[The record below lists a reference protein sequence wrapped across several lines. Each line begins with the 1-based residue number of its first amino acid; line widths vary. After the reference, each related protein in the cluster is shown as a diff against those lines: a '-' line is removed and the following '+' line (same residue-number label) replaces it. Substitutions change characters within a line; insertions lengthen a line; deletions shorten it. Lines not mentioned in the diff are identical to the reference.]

1 MHDFGD
7 AAVFPVRHVREERA
21 AAGGV
26 SGPSDPEQIHP
37 AEGAHLPDQQSL
49 FRPGA
54 AIPTGTGGEADCREK
69 AEKPAKRKLTRNQRK
84 QIEAV
89 IRQAKGDGKN
99 HTVQDSIPFQNMFP
113 DGLCRLEGGTFSK
126 TIAFEDVNYRL
137 AGPEDQ
143 RSIFE
148 SLCDFYNGYD
158 PTIGVQVTLDSRS
171 GGSAA
176 DEMFGITRQGNDR
189 TPSGTRRWTSCG
201 CSTSGATTAM

>member
-1 MHDFGD
+1 M
-7 AAVFPVRHVREERA
+7 
-21 AAGGV
+21 
-26 SGPSDPEQIHP
+26 
-37 AEGAHLPDQQSL
+37 
-49 FRPGA
+49 
-54 AIPTGTGGEADCREK
+54 REK
-69 AEKPAKRKLTRNQRK
+69 AERPAKRKLTRAERK

-89 IRQAKGDGKN
+89 IRQAKGDGKA

-158 PTIGVQVTLDSRS
+158 PSIGVQITLDSRS

-176 DEMFGITRQGNDR
+176 DEMFGITRQGARDAIKHGETTRLEREQKVGFAARYRRVQQTLEELEQLVIDARFECTGPHARLTTGEYVR
-189 TPSGTRRWTSCG
+189 TLNKILALLRSIDEVNES
-201 CSTSGATTAM
+201 

>member
-1 MHDFGD
+1 M
-7 AAVFPVRHVREERA
+7 
-21 AAGGV
+21 
-26 SGPSDPEQIHP
+26 
-37 AEGAHLPDQQSL
+37 
-49 FRPGA
+49 
-54 AIPTGTGGEADCREK
+54 REK

-158 PTIGVQVTLDSRS
+158 PSIDYDALNGETVSCAATPAPHCEVLEVCKEILAAKGITLDIQEYDDYVIPNQIVEDGQVDTNYFQHQPYLDNFNAEKGTHLVTVAGIHVEPMGVY
-171 GGSAA
+171 GGKQDSLAPI
-176 DEMFGITRQGNDR
+176 EG
-189 TPSGTRRWTSCG
+189 
-201 CSTSGATTAM
+201 

>member
-1 MHDFGD
+1 M
-7 AAVFPVRHVREERA
+7 
-21 AAGGV
+21 
-26 SGPSDPEQIHP
+26 
-37 AEGAHLPDQQSL
+37 
-49 FRPGA
+49 
-54 AIPTGTGGEADCREK
+54 REK
-69 AEKPAKRKLTRNQRK
+69 AEKPAKRKLTRAERK

-89 IRQAKGDGKN
+89 IRQAKGDGKA

-158 PTIGVQVTLDSRS
+158 PSIGVQVTLDSRS

-176 DEMFGITRQGNDR
+176 DELFGIRRQGNDLDPIR
-189 TPSGTRRWTSCG
+189 DEAVDILRMQYKRGNNGYVKTKYVTLTIEAENLP
-201 CSTSGATTAM
+201 AVNVNIKM

>member
-1 MHDFGD
+1 M
-7 AAVFPVRHVREERA
+7 
-21 AAGGV
+21 
-26 SGPSDPEQIHP
+26 
-37 AEGAHLPDQQSL
+37 
-49 FRPGA
+49 
-54 AIPTGTGGEADCREK
+54 REK

-89 IRQAKGDGKN
+89 IRQAKGDGKA

-158 PTIGVQVTLDSRS
+158 PSIGVQVTLNSRS

-176 DEMFGITRQGNDR
+176 DEMFGI
-189 TPSGTRRWTSCG
+189 RRM
-201 CSTSGATTAM
+201 STASSRMESRSLPCLRIPNISSAALPPLRLSKVT

>member
-1 MHDFGD
+1 M
-7 AAVFPVRHVREERA
+7 
-21 AAGGV
+21 
-26 SGPSDPEQIHP
+26 
-37 AEGAHLPDQQSL
+37 
-49 FRPGA
+49 
-54 AIPTGTGGEADCREK
+54 REK
-69 AEKPAKRKLTRNQRK
+69 AEKPAKRKLTRAERK

-89 IRQAKGDGKN
+89 IRQAKGDGKA

-158 PTIGVQVTLDSRS
+158 PSIGCEQIRVLLIPNIKSKLCIHILLDKILQTL
-171 GGSAA
+171 
-176 DEMFGITRQGNDR
+176 N
-189 TPSGTRRWTSCG
+189 
-201 CSTSGATTAM
+201 

>member
-1 MHDFGD
+1 M
-7 AAVFPVRHVREERA
+7 
-21 AAGGV
+21 
-26 SGPSDPEQIHP
+26 
-37 AEGAHLPDQQSL
+37 
-49 FRPGA
+49 
-54 AIPTGTGGEADCREK
+54 REK
-69 AEKPAKRKLTRNQRK
+69 AEKPAKRKLTRAERK

-89 IRQAKGDGKN
+89 IRQAKGDGKAC
-99 HTVQDSIPFQNMFP
+99 TVQDSIPFQNMFP

-158 PTIGVQVTLDSRS
+158 PSIGVQVSLDSRS

-176 DEMFGITRQGNDR
+176 DEMFGIRRQGNDLDPIR
-189 TPSGTRRWTSCG
+189 DEAVGHPADAVQAGQQRLCENQVCDPDHRGRESSRGTGEICPH
-201 CSTSGATTAM
+201 

>member
-1 MHDFGD
+1 
-7 AAVFPVRHVREERA
+7 
-21 AAGGV
+21 
-26 SGPSDPEQIHP
+26 
-37 AEGAHLPDQQSL
+37 L
-49 FRPGA
+49 
-54 AIPTGTGGEADCREK
+54 REK
-69 AEKPAKRKLTRNQRK
+69 AEKPAKRKLTRAERK

-89 IRQAKGDGKN
+89 IRQAKGDGKA

-158 PTIGVQVTLDSRS
+158 PSIGVQVTLDSRS
-171 GGSAA
+171 GG
-176 DEMFGITRQGNDR
+176 R
-189 TPSGTRRWTSCG
+189 
-201 CSTSGATTAM
+201 

>member
-1 MHDFGD
+1 M
-7 AAVFPVRHVREERA
+7 
-21 AAGGV
+21 
-26 SGPSDPEQIHP
+26 
-37 AEGAHLPDQQSL
+37 
-49 FRPGA
+49 
-54 AIPTGTGGEADCREK
+54 REK
-69 AEKPAKRKLTRNQRK
+69 AERPAKRRLTRAERN

-89 IRQAKGDGKN
+89 IRQAKGDGKAC
-99 HTVQDSIPFQNMFP
+99 TVQDSIPFQNMFP

-158 PTIGVQVTLDSRS
+158 PSIGVQVSLDSRS

-176 DEMFGITRQGNDR
+176 DEMFGITRQGARDAIKHGETTLKELEEKVGFAAR
-189 TPSGTRRWTSCG
+189 YRRVQQKLEELEQLVIDARFECTGPSACL
-201 CSTSGATTAM
+201 TTTEYADTLTKMLGIIRSIDEANED

>member
-1 MHDFGD
+1 
-7 AAVFPVRHVREERA
+7 
-21 AAGGV
+21 
-26 SGPSDPEQIHP
+26 
-37 AEGAHLPDQQSL
+37 
-49 FRPGA
+49 
-54 AIPTGTGGEADCREK
+54 
-69 AEKPAKRKLTRNQRK
+69 
-84 QIEAV
+84 
-89 IRQAKGDGKN
+89 
-99 HTVQDSIPFQNMFP
+99 MFP

-176 DEMFGITRQGNDR
+176 DEMFGITRQGNDLDPIR
-189 TPSGTRRWTSCG
+189 DEAVDILRMQYKQGQQRLCENQVCDPDHRGGEPSR
-201 CSTSGATTAM
+201 STGEVCPH